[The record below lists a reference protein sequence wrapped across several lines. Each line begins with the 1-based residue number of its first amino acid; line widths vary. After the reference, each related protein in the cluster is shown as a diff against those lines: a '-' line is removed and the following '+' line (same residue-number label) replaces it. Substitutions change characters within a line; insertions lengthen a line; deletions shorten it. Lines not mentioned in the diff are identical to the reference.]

1 MLDLESYYAD
11 YSRLIKPPGLIDE
24 LTKLHKII
32 LQSTQDNG
40 KLVFAGNGASA
51 SIASHAALDF
61 TKQAKIRSISL
72 NDPALITAFT
82 NDYGGEN
89 WLLEAFKCHVDK
101 NDVVVLLSVSGE
113 SPNLVKASKWLCEN
127 EIKVISFTGSNSHTS
142 LSQYSIINLW
152 VDSKAYN
159 IVECIHMIWI
169 MTIVDMVIGKKIYSV
184 GPS

>member
-1 MLDLESYYAD
+1 MTMAE
-11 YSRLIKPPGLIDE
+11 K
-24 LTKLHKII
+24 
-32 LQSTQDNG
+32 
-40 KLVFAGNGASA
+40 
-51 SIASHAALDF
+51 
-61 TKQAKIRSISL
+61 
-72 NDPALITAFT
+72 
-82 NDYGGEN
+82 N

-101 NDVVVLLSVSGE
+101 NDVVVLISVSGR

-169 MTIVDMVIGKKIYSV
+169 MTIVDMVIGKKSTALDRANELLFF
-184 GPS
+184 